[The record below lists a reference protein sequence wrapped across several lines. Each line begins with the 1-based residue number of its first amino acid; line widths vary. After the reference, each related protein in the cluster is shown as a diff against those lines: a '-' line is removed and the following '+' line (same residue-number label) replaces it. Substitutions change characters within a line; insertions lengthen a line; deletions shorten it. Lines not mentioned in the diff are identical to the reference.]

1 MGDSISSRLREH
13 KISQRRSLKGR
24 YFPEARIASIK
35 HYPVPFLMNQPERII
50 LHIGIDDAPF
60 LAPEIMFKE
69 LKELRNFIFISLP
82 DVKLIF
88 STPVLRTGNSNAN
101 ENNKHEKDFLI
112 KVEKLK
118 YRISTFTSLSTEDKV
133 EDSCNTDLIWAEP
146 CETTEKDESYVDL
159 VLKSSV

>member
-24 YFPEARIASIK
+24 YFPEARIANIK
-35 HYPVPFLMNQPERII
+35 HYSVPFLMNQPEHII

-69 LKELRNFIFISLP
+69 LKELRDFIFISLP

-88 STPVLRTGNSNAN
+88 SRPVLRTGNSNAN
-101 ENNKHEKDFLI
+101 ENKKHEKDFLI
-112 KVEKLK
+112 KVE
-118 YRISTFTSLSTEDKV
+118 
-133 EDSCNTDLIWAEP
+133 
-146 CETTEKDESYVDL
+146 
-159 VLKSSV
+159 